1 MLKTKLQSFL
11 SNPVEKTMVQKS
23 RDQDA
28 YFDDM
33 AKEEE
38 PLKSSSHLQENQD
51 IQAAP
56 RSVNRAGLH
65 QSLTAYQGLGKSECH
80 S

>member
-1 MLKTKLQSFL
+1 
-11 SNPVEKTMVQKS
+11 
-23 RDQDA
+23 
-28 YFDDM
+28 M

-56 RSVNRAGLH
+56 RWIIL
-65 QSLTAYQGLGKSECH
+65 
-80 S
+80 

>member
-1 MLKTKLQSFL
+1 MLKSKLQSFL
-11 SNPVEKTMVQKS
+11 GNPVGKTMVQKP

-33 AKEEE
+33 AKEEK
-38 PLKSSSHLQENQD
+38 PLNSSSHLQENQD

-56 RSVNRAGLH
+56 R
-65 QSLTAYQGLGKSECH
+65 
-80 S
+80 

>member
-11 SNPVEKTMVQKS
+11 SNPVEKTMVQKP

-38 PLKSSSHLQENQD
+38 PLKSSSNLQENQD

-56 RSVNRAGLH
+56 R
-65 QSLTAYQGLGKSECH
+65 
-80 S
+80 

>member
-1 MLKTKLQSFL
+1 VLQSNSTSDYSGSQERIAWQKAAMLKTKLQSFL
-11 SNPVEKTMVQKS
+11 SNPVEKITVQKPG
-23 RDQDA
+23 DQDA

-56 RSVNRAGLH
+56 R
-65 QSLTAYQGLGKSECH
+65 
-80 S
+80 